1 MLKHFKQYAPQENT
15 HTEITELE
23 QLFDFVEKCTH
34 SEKISSQANDNYGTL
49 REIMITDLKIEIK
62 FLRNQVTS
70 TDTCFHEEIKFLHQ
84 ELETALSKQEFPV

>member
-34 SEKISSQANDNYGTL
+34 SEKSHHKLTTTMVPYV
-49 REIMITDLKIEIK
+49 K
-62 FLRNQVTS
+62 
-70 TDTCFHEEIKFLHQ
+70 
-84 ELETALSKQEFPV
+84 

>member
-1 MLKHFKQYAPQENT
+1 
-15 HTEITELE
+15 
-23 QLFDFVEKCTH
+23 
-34 SEKISSQANDNYGTL
+34 
-49 REIMITDLKIEIK
+49 MITDLKIEIK